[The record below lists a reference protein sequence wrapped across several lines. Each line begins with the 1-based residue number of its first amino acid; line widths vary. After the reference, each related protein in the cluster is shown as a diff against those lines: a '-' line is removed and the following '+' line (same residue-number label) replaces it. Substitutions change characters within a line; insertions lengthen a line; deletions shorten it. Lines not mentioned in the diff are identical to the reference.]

1 VRAAPYRPLNPFFRQ
16 RIEQGGKKKDSLRLI
31 GGWPHYTTFHDIFK
45 AGVCAAT
52 PLTVRR
58 LERVADAI
66 AFDRGQIFI
75 DGLDE
80 VTR

>member
-45 AGVCAAT
+45 AGVCAHAVDRPT
-52 PLTVRR
+52 LGARGGCY
-58 LERVADAI
+58 RV
-66 AFDRGQIFI
+66 
-75 DGLDE
+75 
-80 VTR
+80 